1 MNTVNLINLIPDRY
15 EVREAFK
22 TFRTNV
28 LFCGAD
34 IKTIAITSSIQSEG
48 KSLVSL
54 ELAKSL
60 SDMGKKV
67 LLIDT
72 DLRRSTFASKHAS
85 ETGMLGLSHYL
96 AGHANEDEV
105 VYQTQFDSL
114 FIVFSGPFPPNPV
127 ELLAGKRFSDLLEY
141 YRGIFD
147 YIIIDTPPIGLVID
161 AAVIATKC
169 DGVILNIAS
178 NRVDSK
184 TVNGAV
190 DQLERSGCH
199 ILGTVLNMTDVSG
212 GTYYKKYYKRYYG
225 KYGEYSGRSG
235 SQSNRFVN
243 LERKE

>member
-15 EVREAFK
+15 EIREAFK

-85 ETGMLGLSHYL
+85 ETGMLGLSHFL
-96 AGHANEDEV
+96 AGHATEDEI

-127 ELLAGKRFSDLLEY
+127 ELLASNRFSNLLEY
-141 YRGIFD
+141 HRGIFD
-147 YIIIDTPPIGLVID
+147 YIIIDTSPIGLVID

-178 NRVDSK
+178 SRVDAK
-184 TVNGAV
+184 TVNEAIE
-190 DQLERSGCH
+190 QLERSGCH

-212 GTYYKKYYKRYYG
+212 GSHYKKYYKRYYG
-225 KYGEYSGRSG
+225 KYGEYSSRSG
-235 SQSNRFVN
+235 SQSSRFVN
-243 LERKE
+243 LDRKE